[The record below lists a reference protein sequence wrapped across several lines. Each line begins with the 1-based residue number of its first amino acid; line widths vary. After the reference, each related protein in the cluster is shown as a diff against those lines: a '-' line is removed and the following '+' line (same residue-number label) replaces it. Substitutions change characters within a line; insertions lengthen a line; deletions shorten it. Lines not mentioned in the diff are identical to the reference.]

1 MKAEISTDNVF
12 LLNQDT
18 GEQINLKGVKT
29 ISTEELEHESPI
41 DDIKTGMKLLSGNTH
56 NHVVFADCTIVFD
69 ALIQVTDK
77 TSEILKKLAEVLE
90 LEDVRI
96 DETKEIVML
105 EERKKHCK
113 NYLELKQI
121 NRRLNVLKFG
131 KRKGKLHE
139 S

>member
-1 MKAEISTDNVF
+1 MKAKINT
-12 LLNQDT
+12 DT
-18 GEQINLKGVKT
+18 GEEISLKGVKT
-29 ISTEELEHESPI
+29 INAEEFTSPI

-56 NHVVFADCTIVFD
+56 NHVKFADCTIVFD
-69 ALIQVTDK
+69 ALIQVADK
-77 TSEILKKLAEVLE
+77 TSENLKKLAEVLE
-90 LEDVRI
+90 DVGI
-96 DETKEIVML
+96 DETKEIMML

>member
-1 MKAEISTDNVF
+1 MKAKINTDNMV
-12 LLNQDT
+12 LVNQDT
-18 GEQINLKGVKT
+18 GEKISLKGVKT
-29 ISTEELEHESPI
+29 INAEELKPTAEYEHA
-41 DDIKTGMKLLSGNTH
+41 K
-56 NHVVFADCTIVFD
+56 FADCAIVFGD
-69 ALIQVTDK
+69 ALIQVADK
-77 TSEILKKLAEVLE
+77 TSENLKKLAEALK
-90 LEDVRI
+90 DVGV

-121 NRRLNVLKFG
+121 NRRLNVLKFR